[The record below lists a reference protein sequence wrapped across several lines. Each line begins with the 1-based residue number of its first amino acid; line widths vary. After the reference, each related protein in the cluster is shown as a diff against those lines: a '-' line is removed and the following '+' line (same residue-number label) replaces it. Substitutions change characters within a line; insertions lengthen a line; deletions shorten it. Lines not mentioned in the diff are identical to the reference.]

1 MGTTSMIWLKVRK
14 EDYGKVFKADP
25 AKIPTKLLDFNFE
38 PEEVRLPANPGGK
51 LGSELYIGVYCNFD
65 GYHDGVGRELANN
78 YKTYEDVLNLI
89 LFGELS
95 CICDYV
101 VSYKCWRNEKQTI
114 YKSEFGRPKS
124 TQEYYYCFDED
135 YIGTDV
141 LSTFYHT
148 HWTTIPGSDS
158 VIRIH
163 PLPASVQNMINKN
176 E

>member
-14 EDYGKVFKADP
+14 KDYGKLMKADP
-25 AKIPTKLLDFNFE
+25 TKIPTKMEDLNFDPE
-38 PEEVRLPANPGGK
+38 PIKLPNNSGDE
-51 LGSELYIGVYCNFD
+51 ELYIGVYCNFD
-65 GYHDGVGRELANN
+65 GYISGVGAELAQN

-95 CICDYV
+95 CVVNYV

-114 YKSEFGRPKS
+114 WKSDFDRPKR

-135 YIGTDV
+135 YICDDI

-148 HWTTIPGSDS
+148 HWTTTSGSGNTL
-158 VIRIH
+158 RI
-163 PLPASVQNMINKN
+163 N
-176 E
+176 